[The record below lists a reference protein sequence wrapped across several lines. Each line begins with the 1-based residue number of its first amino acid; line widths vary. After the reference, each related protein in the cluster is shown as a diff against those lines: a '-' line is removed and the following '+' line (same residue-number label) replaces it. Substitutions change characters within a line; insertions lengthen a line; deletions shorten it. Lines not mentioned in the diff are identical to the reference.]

1 MNQKCPVQVGPVL
14 TCCHRDPN
22 VKGEGGVAIWCA
34 FVSVYVCVLLFMC
47 QKALIGQWMSQTAV
61 TINNMK
67 AY

>member
-14 TCCHRDPN
+14 TCCHRDSN

-34 FVSVYVCVLLFMC
+34 FVTVYMCVLLFMC